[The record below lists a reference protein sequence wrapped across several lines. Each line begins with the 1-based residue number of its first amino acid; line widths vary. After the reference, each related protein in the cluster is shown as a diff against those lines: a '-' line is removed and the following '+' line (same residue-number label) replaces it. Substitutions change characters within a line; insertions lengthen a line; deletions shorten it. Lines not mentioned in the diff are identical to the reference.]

1 MTILPLILASE
12 SPRRKQIM
20 KYFSI
25 PFETIPHTFDEK
37 SIPWQGSPHA
47 YVSTLA
53 EEKVKNVAQNH
64 PNRVVVAADTIVVID
79 GELLSK
85 PTSRDDATRML
96 KKLSGRWHSVVT
108 AMAIAC
114 HGQVSSR
121 TDETRVLMQLMN
133 DHHIEKYLN
142 LNIWSDKAGGYAIQE
157 AGSLLV
163 QRIDGCYY
171 NVIGLPVSTLA
182 SMLEEVGIDI
192 WDFLQ

>member
-1 MTILPLILASE
+1 MTILPLVLASE

-20 KYFSI
+20 KYFTL

-37 SIPWQGSPHA
+37 SIPWQGNPHA

-53 EEKVKNVAQNH
+53 AEKAKNVAQNH
-64 PNRVVVAADTIVVID
+64 PNRVIVAADTIVVID
-79 GELLSK
+79 GEPLTK
-85 PTSRDDATRML
+85 PTSRDDASRML

-108 AMAIAC
+108 AMAIAY
-114 HGQVSSR
+114 HGHIHSR

-142 LNIWSDKAGGYAIQE
+142 LDIWSDKAGGYAIQE

-182 SMLEEVGIDI
+182 SMLKEVSIDI